1 MPLTHSISFFPRV
14 IYYMEPI
21 GTMVNYAVTQVM
33 LTLSFKL
40 YKVSLV
46 WFSLFML
53 HICLFLVNKQ
63 NLGIHNIFSML
74 ERKECYQFWIV

>member
-1 MPLTHSISFFPRV
+1 MHLTHSISFFPHV
-14 IYYMEPI
+14 IYYIEPN

-40 YKVSLV
+40 YKVTLV

-63 NLGIHNIFSML
+63 NLGIHNIFS
-74 ERKECYQFWIV
+74 YA